1 MYNLKVENVN
11 TVTLCIRKINLNPWF
26 RSSKKYLNWNLHC
39 LHIRSMPQSIRWI
52 ERETIRE
59 QDWAMESKRVDNF
72 HQENKVQPIIIGGKL
87 CKKSAANPELT
98 TTSVDRPLVYS
109 DYHFGS
115 HFQFVEHKA
124 TSEEWL
130 PVNNG
135 HKFWVPR
142 VVTVPRFD

>member
-1 MYNLKVENVN
+1 
-11 TVTLCIRKINLNPWF
+11 
-26 RSSKKYLNWNLHC
+26 
-39 LHIRSMPQSIRWI
+39 
-52 ERETIRE
+52 
-59 QDWAMESKRVDNF
+59 MESKRVDNF

-124 TSEEWL
+124 TSEE
-130 PVNNG
+130 
-135 HKFWVPR
+135 
-142 VVTVPRFD
+142 